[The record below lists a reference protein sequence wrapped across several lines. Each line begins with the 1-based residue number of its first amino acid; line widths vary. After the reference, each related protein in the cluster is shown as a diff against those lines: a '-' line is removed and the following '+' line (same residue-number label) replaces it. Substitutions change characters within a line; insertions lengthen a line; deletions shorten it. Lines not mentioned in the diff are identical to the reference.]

1 VSRERVD
8 RYWVSLN
15 DDGCRN
21 TGTIADRLALLCL
34 GRYEKAFLDSGSAG
48 GTLFRSWGPGEL
60 LWLLPKIFLV
70 LQPSPGTI
78 TDVELP
84 EESGWFLLR
93 KADVALGRTAESPAA
108 AILS

>member
-1 VSRERVD
+1 MSRERVD

-34 GRYEKAFLDSGSAG
+34 GRYEKAFLESGSAG
-48 GTLFRSWGPGEL
+48 GTLFRSWGRVSCSGCSEN
-60 LWLLPKIFLV
+60 ILV
-70 LQPSPGTI
+70 SSAISETI
-78 TDVELP
+78 TDVEWA
-84 EESGWFLLR
+84 EESGCFLLR
-93 KADVALGRTAESPAA
+93 KADVSSGRTAESPAA